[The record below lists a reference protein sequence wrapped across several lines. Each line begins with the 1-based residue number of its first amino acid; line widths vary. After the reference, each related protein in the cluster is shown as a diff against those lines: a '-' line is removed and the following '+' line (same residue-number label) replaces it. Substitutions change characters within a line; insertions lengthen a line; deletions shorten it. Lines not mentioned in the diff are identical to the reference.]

1 MESTVASRFVI
12 LSNVRLPQRGL
23 ISQSSPTSHNQAS
36 PTMFPE
42 LEERVTKQTQIYR
55 ALEQGVKIL
64 HDPPDAEVE

>member
-1 MESTVASRFVI
+1 
-12 LSNVRLPQRGL
+12 
-23 ISQSSPTSHNQAS
+23 
-36 PTMFPE
+36 MFPE